1 MKKVLSGLTLS
12 ILTIMAGVAASWAE
26 AATGAEAGA
35 GGGLLPIIG
44 YLAFFGIIMYLLVFL
59 PQRRKDKKAKEL
71 MNSLQVGHRVTTH
84 SGIVGKVVNIKDDVI
99 TVESGVERTQI
110 EFKKWAIR
118 DVEKPIEA

>member
-1 MKKVLSGLTLS
+1 MKKS
-12 ILTIMAGVAASWAE
+12 ILGFMFSVLPFMAIALAGWAAE
-26 AATGAEAGA
+26 GEAGA
-35 GGGLLPIIG
+35 EGGGGLITIVG
-44 YLAFFGIIMYLLVFL
+44 YLLFFGVVMYLMIFL

-71 MNSLQVGHRVTTH
+71 MSSLQVGHRVTTH

>member
-1 MKKVLSGLTLS
+1 MKKTLVSIAVLITVATG
-12 ILTIMAGVAASWAE
+12 TITAWAE
-26 AATGAEAGA
+26 AAPAE
-35 GGGLLPIIG
+35 GGGIGSFLPIIG
-44 YLAFFGIIMYLLVFL
+44 YLLFFGAIMYLMVFL
-59 PQRRKDKKAKEL
+59 PQKRKDKKAKEL

-84 SGIVGKVVNIKDDVI
+84 SGIVGKVVNIKDDVV

>member
-1 MKKVLSGLTLS
+1 MVSVT
-12 ILTIMAGVAASWAE
+12 AGWAE
-26 AATGAEAGA
+26 GTDDIA
-35 GGGLLPIIG
+35 GGSMLPIVG
-44 YLAFFGIIMYLLVFL
+44 YLLFFGVVMYLLVFL